1 MHDSWFQLTN
11 VTHILEVPN
20 AMPESKSR
28 TGLLSVCGLVA
39 ILVSLGMIVM
49 GLLHAAPIDSKAS
62 GDGVT
67 RQNCTVIM
75 DCGTD

>member
-1 MHDSWFQLTN
+1 MFQLTN
-11 VTHILEVPN
+11 VTLISEVPT
-20 AMPESKSR
+20 AMPESRSR
-28 TGLLSVCGLVA
+28 TGLLSACGLVA